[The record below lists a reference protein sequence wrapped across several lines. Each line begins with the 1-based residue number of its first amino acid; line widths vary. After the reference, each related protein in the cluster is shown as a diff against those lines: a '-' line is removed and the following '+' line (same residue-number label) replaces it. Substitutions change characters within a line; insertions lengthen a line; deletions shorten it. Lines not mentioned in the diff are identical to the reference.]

1 MSQLKRLIIS
11 MLILAILVI
20 AIPKTDFAAPS
31 DYIRI
36 NSEPVE
42 IAAPSDYIRINSI
55 NAVM

>member
-1 MSQLKRLIIS
+1 MKRLIIS